1 MQTFMHGLG
10 HSSLD
15 GEYYCGLK
23 QLCCENNCFSQG
35 RKYLF
40 FIPTGIKFKRKL
52 FKTITLSFIKAK
64 YL

>member
-1 MQTFMHGLG
+1 MDWDIVLLMGNIIVVLN
-10 HSSLD
+10 SYIVKIIALV
-15 GEYYCGLK
+15 K
-23 QLCCENNCFSQG
+23 VENI
-35 RKYLF
+35 F